1 MLGTPEIIAIAAVV
15 FLLFGATALPRIA
28 RSIGK
33 AKREFERGLK
43 ERPQDEAG
51 KVQDEPDA
59 SEERK

>member
-43 ERPQDEAG
+43 EKPQDEGGEA
-51 KVQDEPDA
+51 QDGPDA
-59 SEERK
+59 SEQPK